1 MKDNTN
7 KFNYF
12 CLPLIKYKTD
22 KLFRFYYKNYS
33 SIIPTIEL
41 FENEDVNKTEQII
54 GYNKLLLKIFE
65 LNNIEITDNIEITSN
80 LLLEKIKI
88 VYPIE
93 FYPSVFDIY
102 VSDSEKIN
110 NENLNSIKLI
120 LPFKKFQNLYFSLKK
135 YSETELLTLQLFKQK
150 IRIPGTEDF
159 QSFLYDSYFLNTAFL
174 IQQLFSKHKIFKYEI
189 FDSMK
194 KLFCLLFI
202 DETLTLEEIFELHPE
217 KYEEH
222 INNNFMNM
230 NKIVF
235 YHTVEL
241 TILDLI
247 GICDQLNKKIPHI
260 VDLNIKL
267 KKQFNNSFKNN
278 VLSKF
283 PTLFFGQGEYN
294 FNIYLN
300 NEKTDI
306 IDISQLEEI
315 KIINTL
321 NNWIY
326 SKESKINVD
335 SQITN
340 IFEFEKLE
348 ETTKTL
354 TYELKDMIKTN
365 KELQQYDLL
374 EYSDLKSIITVFTEK
389 NYIKDMESLIEE
401 TLNETEI

>member
-1 MKDNTN
+1 
-7 KFNYF
+7 
-12 CLPLIKYKTD
+12 
-22 KLFRFYYKNYS
+22 
-33 SIIPTIEL
+33 
-41 FENEDVNKTEQII
+41 
-54 GYNKLLLKIFE
+54 
-65 LNNIEITDNIEITSN
+65 

-93 FYPSVFDIY
+93 FYPSIFDIY

-110 NENLNSIKLI
+110 IENLNSIKLR
-120 LPFKKFQNLYFSLKK
+120 LPFKKFQDLYFSLKK
-135 YSETELLTLQLFKQK
+135 YSETELLTLQFFKQK

-159 QSFLYDSYFLNTAFL
+159 QSSLYASYFLNTTFL
-174 IQQLFSKHKIFKYEI
+174 MQQLFSKHKIFKHEI

-230 NKIVF
+230 NKLVF

-260 VDLNIKL
+260 VDLNINL

-326 SKESKINVD
+326 SKESKINID

-340 IFEFEKLE
+340 IFEFEKLD

-354 TYELKDMIKTN
+354 TYKLKDMIKTN